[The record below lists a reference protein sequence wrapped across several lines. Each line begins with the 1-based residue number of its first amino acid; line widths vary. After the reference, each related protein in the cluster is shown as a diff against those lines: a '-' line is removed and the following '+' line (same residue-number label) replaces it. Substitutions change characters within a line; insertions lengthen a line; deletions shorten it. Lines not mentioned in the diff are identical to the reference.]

1 MVSLTSGLIPSPR
14 YSLGKAIFIP
24 LMSWPIFEVKSAMRT
39 GAEVES
45 LASSLA
51 IALSKRAFSLTVGA
65 KGPIWSNE
73 LPKAMRPKRET
84 VP

>member
-1 MVSLTSGLIPSPR
+1 M
-14 YSLGKAIFIP
+14 
-24 LMSWPIFEVKSAMRT
+24 WT

>member
-1 MVSLTSGLIPSPR
+1 M
-14 YSLGKAIFIP
+14 P
-24 LMSWPIFEVKSAMRT
+24 LMSRPIFEVKSAIRT

-51 IALSKRAFSLTVGA
+51 IALSKKAFSLTVGA

-73 LPKAMRPKRET
+73 ATEGNET
-84 VP
+84 ESRNRSVGWLETQRSR